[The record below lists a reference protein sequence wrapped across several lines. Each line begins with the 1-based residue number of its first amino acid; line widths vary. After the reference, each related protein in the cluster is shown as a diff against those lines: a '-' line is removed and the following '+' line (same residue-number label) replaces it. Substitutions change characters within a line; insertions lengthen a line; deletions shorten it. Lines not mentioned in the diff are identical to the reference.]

1 MHQRSMGSCGHHR
14 HGDHRRI
21 QSFWHAIYQNPRMR
35 HDDIVRIEF
44 DGLLKRAFS
53 IAGNGTARND
63 QDHHAEKMRTRSNI
77 ALQPRY
83 PLRGPVPRIAP
94 GLRARAHHGLR
105 QRVRETTAVGR
116 PVRVRNGIGRRPRRN
131 PLIRPL
137 PNQEWA
143 RACVR
148 GTCAFFAWS
157 MFFALNRGT
166 LQVNRL

>member
-1 MHQRSMGSCGHHR
+1 LDEFFCPVLESDASAFDEVVRALPP
-14 HGDHRRI
+14 RRP
-21 QSFWHAIYQNPRMR
+21 SADTVLWHAIYQNPRMR

-63 QDHHAEKMRTRSNI
+63 QDRHAEKMRTRSNI

-83 PLRGPVPRIAP
+83 PFRAPVPPIAP
-94 GLRARAHHGLR
+94 RLRARALHGLR
-105 QRVRETTAVGR
+105 QRVRETTAFGR
-116 PVRVRNGIGRRPRRN
+116 PVRVRNGIGRRPRCN

-148 GTCAFFAWS
+148 GTCALFA
-157 MFFALNRGT
+157 
-166 LQVNRL
+166 